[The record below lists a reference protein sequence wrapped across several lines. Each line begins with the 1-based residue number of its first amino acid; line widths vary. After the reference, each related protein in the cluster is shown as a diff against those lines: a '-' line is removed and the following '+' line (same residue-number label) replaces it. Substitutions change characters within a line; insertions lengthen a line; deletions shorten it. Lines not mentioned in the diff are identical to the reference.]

1 MAGILRMSHFNSITN
16 IFFIKTYNK
25 LKVVLQVLIKNEFYN
40 LSFVCL
46 VGSALAANV
55 LATSSN
61 DNELQQHNAEP
72 VNLTA

>member
-1 MAGILRMSHFNSITN
+1 M
-16 IFFIKTYNK
+16 K
-25 LKVVLQVLIKNEFYN
+25 LYN

-61 DNELQQHNAEP
+61 DNDLQQRNAEP
-72 VNLTA
+72 VNLTAQRITYIIRLIV